1 MEAFQEGIRS
11 GAFSGRRVRGVPVK
25 IIVSNSLLH
34 PEKCVGCKTCAHV
47 CPTLAYTLPI
57 DRPVE
62 RLKTSPCTAECPVGN
77 DIEGFIYLV
86 GRKRYLDAYRLLLET
101 NPFPGLTGRVCH
113 HPCEASCNRSNF
125 DEALSIQAL
134 ERFVS
139 DYARQSGYEMTKP
152 RIRQKE
158 KVAVIGSGPA
168 GLSCAYFLARA
179 GYSVDVFEAESRVG
193 GMLRYGV
200 PAYRLPEDAL
210 DGEIQ
215 NLRSLR
221 VKFRTN
227 QRFGKNLKF
236 SDVKKFD
243 ALFLATGLTQ
253 SRLPRIPGEDTPGVL
268 SALEFLKRIKSG
280 EAVSLGNRVAVIG
293 GGNAAIDAARSV
305 RRLGSQPVV
314 LYRRSTDE
322 MPAIPAEREELE
334 REGIS
339 LLPLVMPKRVITE
352 KGRVRGIECLHTR
365 LGEAG
370 KDGRRVPHPVP
381 DSRFT
386 LEVDNVILAIGAQ
399 PDFSGFPPSLKT
411 TKTGL
416 IVDDHGATRS
426 RGIFAGGDIT
436 TGAGRVSGA
445 IGSGKKGAMAI
456 HRFLRKEAVEKT
468 QKEKEIVGFEE
479 MNPDYFYTAA
489 KISPGHLDPAEA
501 AKSFAEVRF
510 PFSEEEA
517 SQEARRCFGCATPV
531 QYNVED
537 CRGCANCEQRCPA
550 SAVTMELREQPY
562 TVRVDPNE
570 FSSAEI
576 LKICTRARVHPQQ
589 TVCYCTNTTAG
600 EIAAAIL
607 KGAKT
612 PEDVSRATGARTGCT
627 VLCIQSILKLL
638 EAAGRSLTPGE
649 THQYYKG
656 TFTLWELDEPT
667 VKKYED
673 KGYHFTEDR
682 SVIEQAF
689 QKK

>member
-1 MEAFQEGIRS
+1 M
-11 GAFSGRRVRGVPVK
+11 
-25 IIVSNSLLH
+25 
-34 PEKCVGCKTCAHV
+34 
-47 CPTLAYTLPI
+47 
-57 DRPVE
+57 DRPVQ
-62 RLKTSPCTAECPVGN
+62 RFKVSPCTDQCPVNN
-77 DIEGFIYLV
+77 DIEGFIFLV
-86 GRKRYLDAYRLLLET
+86 GQKRYLDAYRLLLET

-113 HPCEASCNRSNF
+113 HPCEASCNRSHF

-139 DYARQSGYEMTKP
+139 DYARQSAYEMMKP

-179 GYSVDVFEAESRVG
+179 GYSVDVFEAESQVG

-200 PAYRLPEDAL
+200 PAYRLPEDVL

-215 NLRSLR
+215 KLRSLR
-221 VKFRTN
+221 VKFHTN
-227 QRFGKNLKF
+227 QRLGKNLRF
-236 SDVKKFD
+236 SDLKKFD
-243 ALFLATGLTQ
+243 ALFLATGLPQ
-253 SRLPRIPGEDTPGVL
+253 SRLLRIPGEDVSGVF
-268 SALEFLKRIKSG
+268 SALELLKRIKSG

-293 GGNAAIDAARSV
+293 GGNAAVDAARSV

-314 LYRRSTDE
+314 LYRRSVEE
-322 MPAIPAEREELE
+322 MPAITAEREELG

-339 LLPLVMPKRVITE
+339 LLPLVMPKRIITE

-416 IVDDHGATRS
+416 TVNDHGATRS
-426 RGIFAGGDIT
+426 RGIYAGGDIT

-445 IGSGKKGAMAI
+445 IASGKKGAIAI
-456 HRFLRKEAVEKT
+456 HRFLRKEAASKAEKKDT
-468 QKEKEIVGFEE
+468 VSFAE
-479 MNPDYFYTAA
+479 MNPDYFYAA
-489 KISPGHLDPAEA
+489 EKISPRHLDSGEA
-501 AKSFAEVRF
+501 VKSFSEVRL
-510 PFSEEEA
+510 PFSGEEA
-517 SQEARRCFGCATPV
+517 SQEARRCFGCGTPI

-537 CRGCANCEQRCPA
+537 CRSCVNCEQRCPV
-550 SAVTMELREQPY
+550 SAITIEPREQPY
-562 TVRVDPNE
+562 TVRVNPDN

-589 TVCYCTNTTAG
+589 IVCYCTNTTAG

-607 KGAKT
+607 KGAQT
-612 PEDVSRATGARTGCT
+612 PEEVSRATGARTGCT

-638 EAAGRSLTPGE
+638 EAAGQSLTPGP
-649 THQYYKG
+649 THQYY
-656 TFTLWELDEPT
+656 TRMITLWELDEST
-667 VKKYED
+667 AKKHEVHGYHFAED
-673 KGYHFTEDR
+673 KG
-682 SVIEQAF
+682 VIEEAF
-689 QKK
+689 EKK

>member
-1 MEAFQEGIRS
+1 
-11 GAFSGRRVRGVPVK
+11 VK
-25 IIVSNSLLH
+25 IVVSNSRLH

-47 CPTLAYTLPI
+47 CPTLAYTLPM

-62 RLKTSPCTAECPVGN
+62 KLKIPPCTAQCPVGN
-77 DIEGFIYLV
+77 DIEGFIFLV

-113 HPCEASCNRSNF
+113 HPCESSCNRLTF
-125 DEALSIQAL
+125 DEGLSIQAL

-139 DYARQSGYEMTKP
+139 DYARQNGYEMTKP

-179 GYSVDVFEAESRVG
+179 GYSVDVFEAGSRVG
-193 GMLRYGV
+193 GMLRFGI

-210 DGEIQ
+210 EEEIQ
-215 NLRSLR
+215 NLRSLK
-221 VKFRTN
+221 VKFHRN
-227 QRFGKNLKF
+227 QRLGKSLKF
-236 SDVKKFD
+236 SEVKKFD
-243 ALFLATGLTQ
+243 ALYLATGLPQ
-253 SRLPRIPGEDTPGVL
+253 SHLLRIPGENAPGVF
-268 SALEFLKRIKSG
+268 SALEFLKRIKSA

-314 LYRRSTDE
+314 LYRRSIDE
-322 MPAIPAEREELE
+322 MPAIPSEREELE
-334 REGIS
+334 REGVP
-339 LLPLVMPKRVITE
+339 LLPLVMPKRIITE

-365 LGEAG
+365 LGEVG

-386 LEVDNVILAIGAQ
+386 LEVDNVIVAIGAQ

-436 TGAGRVSGA
+436 TGAGTVSGA
-445 IGSGKKGAMAI
+445 IASGKNGAMAI
-456 HRFLRKEAVEKT
+456 HRFLRKEAVEKAG
-468 QKEKEIVGFEE
+468 EKREIVGVEE
-479 MNPDYFYTAA
+479 LNPDYFYSAA
-489 KISPGHLDPAEA
+489 KISPRHLDSAEA

-510 PFSEEEA
+510 TFGEEEA
-517 SQEARRCFGCATPV
+517 WQEARRCFGCAAPV

-550 SAVTMELREQPY
+550 AAITIEPREQPF
-562 TVRVDPNE
+562 TVGVDPNE
-570 FSSAEI
+570 FSGAEI
-576 LKICTRARVHPQQ
+576 LQICTRARVHPQQ
-589 TVCYCTNTTAG
+589 VVCYCTNTTAG

-607 KGAKT
+607 KGART

-638 EAAGRSLTPGE
+638 EAAGQSLTPGE
-649 THQYYKG
+649 THQYYRR
-656 TFTLWELDEPT
+656 TMTLWEIDEPT
-667 VKKYED
+667 AKKYED
-673 KGYHFTEDR
+673 KGYHFAEDKR
-682 SVIEQAF
+682 VIEQAF